1 MSLIYISIIVMD
13 NSTEQSSLKSG
24 CLLLSFHAIKKT
36 MRYNIIRS
44 KFFLIIVTINFLS
57 QKGQRIRRMSA
68 TCISGYMI
76 NINLIE
82 FQRGKKGVSSGKKEV
97 FFQPFLIEEK

>member
-1 MSLIYISIIVMD
+1 
-13 NSTEQSSLKSG
+13 
-24 CLLLSFHAIKKT
+24 
-36 MRYNIIRS
+36 
-44 KFFLIIVTINFLS
+44 
-57 QKGQRIRRMSA
+57 MSA